1 MAALLQE
8 KGNINAQS
16 WSHAIHSAIGDDWQR
31 VGLRQ
36 LSGMLVL
43 VYIRS
48 NLLVCFPLLHSR
60 SLRAAADTLAETLG
74 GCARLARLRFTGV
87 ISQPSGYLCCD
98 KSCLMPSAQT
108 PCATGV
114 PRLVGGQECLRMAS
128 VVLKTV
134 KRAFPQAFPL
144 THGSGRA
151 FPAAARRRTR
161 GR

>member
-1 MAALLQE
+1 MAALPQE

-16 WSHAIHSAIGDDWQR
+16 WSHAIYSAIGDDWQR

-48 NLLVCFPLLHSR
+48 NLLVCFPLFHSR
-60 SLRAAADTLAETLG
+60 SLRAAADTPAETLG
-74 GCARLARLRFTGV
+74 GCARLARLPFIGV
-87 ISQPSGYLCCD
+87 VFQPSGYLCCD

-108 PCATGV
+108 PCATGM
-114 PRLVGGQECLRMAS
+114 PRLVGGQECLSRAP
-128 VVLKTV
+128 VALKTV
-134 KRAFPQAFPL
+134 KRALPQALPL

-151 FPAAARRRTR
+151 LPAAARRRTR
-161 GR
+161 AR